1 MAAVTEAL
9 GASLAALA
17 TAGASRHVVAAALAA
32 GLRVIA
38 HLSGVAPE
46 PDPELG
52 ARLTALRVVLSAQQ
66 AAARDGHPQH
76 SARGL
81 VSADELLM
89 ANAARHQFSECFE
102 RATPA
107 SARRSQRGQRKP
119 RGTAPDGA
127 PQSSSSEAEPGLA
140 VLLRSL
146 ELRVR
151 RLEERAAPDAL
162 GVWFADAS
170 ASPSHDH
177 ADDHNDHHHD
187 DHPDQESPEV
197 HAPCSTTDPEDAD
210 TVVAVLFPDLAA
222 SAAAAPAAAPA
233 APRDA
238 PGGCDREPPAVL
250 EEAPPAAPAI
260 NEAPT
265 APAAPTDDAA
275 ALPGLRDALPAGDTA
290 SAPARELCVQ
300 HDEEDWVPAC
310 INMPGSFACE
320 ALRRIRLAPWYARP
334 AAFVRSPKVT
344 KILASAEAI
353 LAAVNQDRLL
363 SEEELLSLDK
373 LIFHALKLLPV
384 CFDIFSFS

>member
-119 RGTAPDGA
+119 RGTAPAGA

-177 ADDHNDHHHD
+177 ADDHNHHHHD
-187 DHPDQESPEV
+187 DHPDQGSPEV
-197 HAPCSTTDPEDAD
+197 HAPCSTADPEDAD

-260 NEAPT
+260 DEAPT
-265 APAAPTDDAA
+265 APAAPAIDE
-275 ALPGLRDALPAGDTA
+275 
-290 SAPARELCVQ
+290 APAIEHIELGWIP
-300 HDEEDWVPAC
+300 DC
-310 INMPGSFACE
+310 INMPGAFACE
-320 ALRRIRLAPWYARP
+320 AVRKHRLAPWAACSPEFAAKPPVAKLLAR
-334 AAFVRSPKVT
+334 AD
-344 KILASAEAI
+344 AI
-353 LAAVNQDRLL
+353 LAAVNPDKLL
-363 SEEELLSLDK
+363 SEDELYRLDDQ
-373 LIFHALKLLPV
+373 IFAILEPMLAY
-384 CFDIFSFS
+384 FRAR